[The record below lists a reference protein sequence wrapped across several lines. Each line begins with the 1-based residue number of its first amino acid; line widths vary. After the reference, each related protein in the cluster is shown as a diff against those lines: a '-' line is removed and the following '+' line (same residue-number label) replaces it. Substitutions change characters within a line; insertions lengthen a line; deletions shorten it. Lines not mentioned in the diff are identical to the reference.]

1 MKFFWCQEGIFVGEE
16 KAVAYHVPDRTP
28 FWGWG
33 SGCEMLLCY
42 FVTVLLCYVGDVGT
56 SL

>member
-42 FVTVLLCYVGDVGT
+42 VGELCYVGDVGT